1 MPAVFNIAALKLP
14 LVQLIGLPQ
23 AARNAAQKVPPGQ
36 APQSAAQGAPSGAAP
51 NGAGAPMA
59 TGAVLPP
66 SAQLPVPAPP
76 PVVSTSQ
83 TGRLAAAAINGLDR
97 RPEDRQGR
105 GGQGDRRRRDPP
117 SEQAPGQAPDQ
128 TPEQTPE
135 QAALNGPAPPQGL
148 PGGPAPACSALQRAA
163 PAYAAARSVTGPDGA
178 E

>member
-23 AARNAAQKVPPGQ
+23 AAKNAAQKVPPGQ

-97 RPEDRQGR
+97 RPEDRPGSDQQG
-105 GGQGDRRRRDPP
+105 GRRRDP
-117 SEQAPGQAPDQ
+117 SSGQGPDQ
-128 TPEQTPE
+128 PQD
-135 QAALNGPAPPQGL
+135 QAAGDGPLPMAAPAPPQGL
-148 PGGPAPACSALQRAA
+148 PGGPAPATSALQRAA
-163 PAYAAARSVTGPDGA
+163 PAYAAARSATGADPA